1 MNLNLAEVKSIN
13 HHPPSQKDSSNIND
27 ALRNLSIDIN
37 QNSVK
42 NKNNCSIDINSKILD
57 NYLHKLDVNNDKS
70 QHITSQK
77 AVHKF
82 IDNLVEGLE
91 TSLTQ
96 SNHNLNISLAL
107 KQEYECHYSPPIELH
122 TFAGNL
128 SEWPEFISNFQN
140 RIQKQVSFNDSM
152 RMERLVSALEG
163 EAKKSVESIGCE
175 GIFCATVLKSLKQD
189 FGNPVLVSHLKI
201 KSIFDQPQIKPSDK
215 IGLRKYHHQIKIIN
229 TWLLS
234 MGYEDLILSYENLSK
249 AVTHLPTNFE
259 HSFSKPLKIVILQ
272 MVPLIY

>member
-77 AVHKF
+77 TVHKF

-96 SNHNLNISLAL
+96 SNHNLNISFAL
-107 KQEYECHYSPPIELH
+107 KQEYECH
-122 TFAGNL
+122 
-128 SEWPEFISNFQN
+128 
-140 RIQKQVSFNDSM
+140 
-152 RMERLVSALEG
+152 
-163 EAKKSVESIGCE
+163 
-175 GIFCATVLKSLKQD
+175 
-189 FGNPVLVSHLKI
+189 
-201 KSIFDQPQIKPSDK
+201 
-215 IGLRKYHHQIKIIN
+215 
-229 TWLLS
+229 
-234 MGYEDLILSYENLSK
+234 
-249 AVTHLPTNFE
+249 
-259 HSFSKPLKIVILQ
+259 
-272 MVPLIY
+272 